1 MNFLS
6 SLLFW
11 SRFGFKYG
19 LLLLFVLFNFIF
31 LRLVIAH
38 YQAPHPQVIFILG
51 ASELR
56 ERYGA
61 RFAHQHL
68 DLPIWVSSGSPPN
81 KAKRIFQSANISESR
96 VNLDYR
102 ATDTVTNFTSLVET
116 FKQNRIQHVY
126 LITSDYHLP
135 RSRVIAFLIFG
146 SKGITVTPV
155 AISHQSKTKHRRK
168 SESILKTVRDSIR
181 SLMWILT
188 GLTGASLE
196 EKLNNFQSQEYHLFV
211 DEIVCTSKAMP
222 P

>member
-19 LLLLFVLFNFIF
+19 LLFLFVLFNLIS

-51 ASELR
+51 AWRLR
-56 ERYGA
+56 EIYGA
-61 RFAHQHL
+61 RFAHQHP
-68 DLPIWVSSGSPPN
+68 DLPIWVSSGSPPE
-81 KAKRIFQSANISESR
+81 KAKRIFESANISESR

-116 FKQNRIQHVY
+116 FTENNIQHVY

-135 RSRVIAFLIFG
+135 RSRVIAFLVFG
-146 SKGITVTPV
+146 SQGITVTPV
-155 AISHQSKTKHRRK
+155 AISPKSKTTHHRK
-168 SESILKTVRDSIR
+168 SEPILKIIRDSIR
-181 SLMWILT
+181 SLIWIFT
-188 GLTGASLE
+188 RFTGANLDLE
-196 EKLNNFQSQEYHLFV
+196 RKLNNISSQ
-211 DEIVCTSKAMP
+211 
-222 P
+222 